1 MLWLCCDGIWLFLQ
15 GLKVFWYCSAH
26 WFGSQTGLAHNHC
39 TASTLPPPTSQS
51 VPKCRQLGGSKGQ
64 STLTFT
70 STPDNYP
77 CRKIL
82 PQMQTYHFNI
92 QRQKSILF
100 SLNLVQLRFHSKDIV
115 FVQLRAEF
123 SLCFGVQSF
132 QIKNPQKDM
141 AWLKW
146 ELCGLGEPA
155 GRWRVLNQFLT
166 EWISVALLSHMGITV
181 AALWSSVVLL

>member
-1 MLWLCCDGIWLFLQ
+1 MSSDYFCRASRFSGHAVHTVLVHRQIW
-15 GLKVFWYCSAH
+15 H
-26 WFGSQTGLAHNHC
+26 TT
-39 TASTLPPPTSQS
+39 TALPAPSHHPRVKS

-141 AWLKW
+141 A
-146 ELCGLGEPA
+146 
-155 GRWRVLNQFLT
+155 
-166 EWISVALLSHMGITV
+166 
-181 AALWSSVVLL
+181 